1 MTETVFDP
9 SPESIADLVGRAI
22 PGLPDL
28 RPTGATFDDL
38 AIDSLTT
45 AEIAAVVSQAYGIEV
60 SDYDVASL
68 GDLDGLSRLV
78 RDRIAAGG
86 DG

>member
-1 MTETVFDP
+1 MTATVFDP
-9 SPESIADLVGRAI
+9 SPESIAAVVSRAI

-28 RPTGATFDDL
+28 RPAGTTFDDL

-60 SDYDVASL
+60 SDYDVATL
-68 GDLDGLSRLV
+68 GDLEGLSRLV
-78 RDRIAAGG
+78 RDLLAAGAQV
-86 DG
+86 